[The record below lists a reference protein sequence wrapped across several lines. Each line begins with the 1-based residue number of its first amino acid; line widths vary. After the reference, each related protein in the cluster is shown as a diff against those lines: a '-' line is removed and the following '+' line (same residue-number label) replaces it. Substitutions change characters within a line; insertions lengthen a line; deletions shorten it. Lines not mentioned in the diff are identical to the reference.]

1 MRRSLNSLFDVY
13 KEKLSSLASAMQNAN
28 NKIAQVKSDKA
39 KDEAVD
45 YAKSEIKILDEKISL
60 KVEKGNLI
68 SSINLEPDNIKIH
81 ANKLSLTG
89 DAGNKCQNPSFQG
102 YSDSD
107 WYGGITV
114 VPNIGSEAQYWGRTV
129 VNGFHW
135 YGDEFNVI
143 VGDTYYIGCHCKT
156 YSGSG
161 YIDMGIRVKTT
172 TGETYLLCTTYTTS
186 SVKWIENKV
195 TIPTNAISARI
206 YVNAK
211 NSTRWDFSN
220 VLVRNAINSE
230 LIVDGAIKASHIEA
244 EEFQT
249 MFNSASN
256 SMVKINN
263 NGLSFADK
271 NSAIYAGFNREKL
284 NFYNWNNGYIGS
296 LTRSHMSYPETEK
309 EGTVQLSGQYGYFHE
324 FAYNS
329 GLSSESYDISN
340 TSYTS
345 LMRIQYRQS
354 DYYSPGVYIW
364 NKPLYVESGLY
375 TKNYTTYLQSPTYV
389 QNPMYFYDTLSMGSS
404 MLKLN
409 NSRNYIQENGGRF
422 EVSVSSTGQF
432 VLGSNSGS
440 GVNWH
445 FELNPTKNSFFM
457 RKNLNF
463 EWNGYIYNT
472 SIQNTY
478 SDVQSR
484 SFKETSTIESIHSQI
499 RIPIKSKITNGSCK
513 INIPSAFN
521 DIMKDYI
528 VVGLTKYGKGDIW
541 IEEEYDTYFIV
552 KADNDIKFSLDIVIN
567 KI

>member
-230 LIVDGAIKASHIEA
+230 LIVDGAIKASHIKA

-263 NGLSFADK
+263 SGLSFVDK

-296 LTRSHMSYPETEK
+296 LTRSHMSSPETDK
-309 EGTVQLSGQYGYFHE
+309 EGTVQLSGQHGYFHE

-340 TSYTS
+340 INYTP
-345 LMRIQYRQS
+345 LMRVQYRQS
-354 DYYSPGVYIW
+354 NSASPGVHVMNYPLFVNSELNMLNKSLKLDGTNKNRIISESGIVKLGCQNQLVIGQDTGYGIHQHFSYVTPNTSGFSSYGINIGCWLDMQWNTIW
-364 NKPLYVESGLY
+364 NA
-375 TKNYTTYLQSPTYV
+375 NY
-389 QNPMYFYDTLSMGSS
+389 
-404 MLKLN
+404 
-409 NSRNYIQENGGRF
+409 
-422 EVSVSSTGQF
+422 
-432 VLGSNSGS
+432 SNS
-440 GVNWH
+440 
-445 FELNPTKNSFFM
+445 
-457 RKNLNF
+457 
-463 EWNGYIYNT
+463 
-472 SIQNTY
+472 Y
-478 SDVQSR
+478 SDTSTR
-484 SFKETSTIESIHSQI
+484 TYKETSMIEGIHKQI
-499 RIPIKSKITNGSCK
+499 RVPIKSNIVNGRCRVD
-513 INIPSAFN
+513 IPNAFKN
-521 DIMKDYI
+521 VMKDYI

-541 IEEEYDTYFIV
+541 IDEEYENYFIV
-552 KADNDIKFSLDIVIN
+552 KADNDIKFSLDIVVN
-567 KI
+567 KN

>member
-296 LTRSHMSYPETEK
+296 LTRSHMSSPETDK
-309 EGTVQLSGQYGYFHE
+309 EGTVQLSGQHGYFHE
-324 FAYNS
+324 FAYNTS
-329 GLSSESYDISN
+329 LSNENYNISN
-340 TSYTS
+340 TSYTT
-345 LMRIQYRQS
+345 LMKIQYRQS
-354 DYYSPGVYIW
+354 NNASPGVHVMNYPLFVNSELNMLNKSLKLDGTNKNRIISENGIVKLGCQNQLVIGQDTGYGIHQHFSYVTPNTTGFSSYGINIGCWLDMQGNTIW
-364 NKPLYVESGLY
+364 NAKYANSYLDSNA
-375 TKNYTTYLQSPTYV
+375 KTY
-389 QNPMYFYDTLSMGSS
+389 
-404 MLKLN
+404 
-409 NSRNYIQENGGRF
+409 
-422 EVSVSSTGQF
+422 
-432 VLGSNSGS
+432 
-440 GVNWH
+440 
-445 FELNPTKNSFFM
+445 
-457 RKNLNF
+457 
-463 EWNGYIYNT
+463 
-472 SIQNTY
+472 
-478 SDVQSR
+478 
-484 SFKETSTIESIHSQI
+484 KETHMIEGLHKQI
-499 RIPIKSKITNGSCK
+499 RVPVKANIVNGRCRVDIPN
-513 INIPSAFN
+513 AFKN
-521 DIMKDYI
+521 VMKDYI

-541 IEEEYDTYFIV
+541 IDEEYDTYFIV
-552 KADNDIKFSLDIVIN
+552 KADKDIKFSLDIVIN